1 MRFSTLDR
9 AQSIAGDSDADALRR
24 VPAHAA
30 RVEALGF
37 QRFLVAEHHGVPG
50 IPGSQPAMLALAVA
64 EATSA
69 IRVGTAGIMLPNHP
83 PLVAAEQVGVLA
95 ALYPGR
101 IDIGVGNSVGFTQP
115 VRDALRQGDPTE
127 LKDRFEDDLREFLAY
142 LRGEAEVTSRPE
154 SGSVDVH
161 VLAGFRSISL
171 AARLGLGVIVG
182 GPSLLVRAEH
192 EGLAGYRRQHPSG
205 RSLISL
211 DIAVADT
218 EEAARDLLLPQ
229 HVAGVLARRTGAF
242 EALPAVD
249 ELPELTARER
259 TRVADSLAASVYG
272 TPAQVRARLEE
283 ITRFAGTDEVLVTGG
298 MSDLAGQARSEELL
312 AEMAS

>member
-9 AQSIAGDSDADALRR
+9 AQAIAGDSDADALRR
-24 VPAHAA
+24 TLDHAA

-37 QRFLVAEHHGVPG
+37 ARFLVAEHHGVPG
-50 IPGSQPAMLALAVA
+50 IPGSQPALLALAVA
-64 EATSA
+64 DATSS

-83 PLVAAEQVGVLA
+83 PLVVAEQAGVLS
-95 ALYPGR
+95 ALHPGR
-101 IDIGVGNSVGFTQP
+101 VDIGLGNSVGFTQP

-142 LRGEAEVTSRPE
+142 LDGSAEVTARPAA
-154 SGSVDVH
+154 GSVETF

-192 EGLAGYRRQHPSG
+192 EGLADYRRQFPSG
-205 RSLISL
+205 RSIVSL
-211 DIAVADT
+211 NIAVADT

-242 EALPAVD
+242 EALPLIG
-249 ELPELTARER
+249 ELPELTAREQA
-259 TRVADSLAASVYG
+259 RVADSLATSVYG
-272 TPAQVRARLEE
+272 TPAQVRDRLLN
-283 ITRFAGTDEVLVTGG
+283 ITRYAGTDEVLVTGG
-298 MSDLAGQARSEELL
+298 MSDLDGQARSEELL